1 MSINVIGP
9 STGSSYSFGVI
20 SSSSRLLF
28 TSGIVSISAD
38 GEVIAPHNM
47 EAQSRYVFDQIG
59 KLLAEQN
66 ATLNDVV
73 KITTFVTD
81 MSKYAEFAKVR
92 SEVFDKPFPASS
104 TVGVSKLVKPGLLVE
119 IEAIATV

>member
-1 MSINVIGP
+1 M
-9 STGSSYSFGVI
+9 
-20 SSSSRLLF
+20 
-28 TSGIVSISAD
+28 SAD
-38 GEVIAPHNM
+38 GEVIAPDDM

-92 SEVFDKPFPASS
+92 SEVFDNPFPASS

>member
-38 GEVIAPHNM
+38 GEVIAP
-47 EAQSRYVFDQIG
+47 Q
-59 KLLAEQN
+59 
-66 ATLNDVV
+66 
-73 KITTFVTD
+73 
-81 MSKYAEFAKVR
+81 
-92 SEVFDKPFPASS
+92 VFDKPFPASS